1 MNKRTLK
8 ETIRKEIKT
17 LLREFEDPE
26 DLEKQASGSVAGVKA
41 TAKSKRYERASEKG
55 VAGATRKEF
64 KTWQDA
70 VMSVHGDLEKATQ
83 NLKDPDK
90 IKVYR
95 KLILA
100 LKEKL

>member
-1 MNKRTLK
+1 MQRVYQ
-8 ETIRKEIKT
+8 
-17 LLREFEDPE
+17 DPE

-41 TAKSKRYERASEKG
+41 TAKSKRYEISLLKKVWLGRQ
-55 VAGATRKEF
+55 RKEF

-70 VMSVHGDLEKATQ
+70 LCMSIHGDLEKATQ